1 AAIAGLGSQQ
11 EALGSNPAA
20 TGVIRGLEQEIDA
33 LSKTAEQRR
42 LDQEL
47 KKAGVALASQ
57 EGQSIANNVRQLF
70 ERKAAIEAEEEARR
84 KAELAAN
91 RAAARG
97 IREQDTARQRVQD
110 LSTALDDELAILRT
124 SDPVMR
130 EMIRLRHILAAATDE
145 ERAILEKKIELNVL
159 EAEAYSD
166 FQENAAIVRGAV
178 SDIVSGLRN
187 GENAFEVLAD
197 TALRAL

>member
-33 LSKTAEQRR
+33 LSKTAEQRE
-42 LDQEL
+42 LDQRL
-47 KKAGVALASQ
+47 QKAGVTLASQ
-57 EGQSIANNVRQLF
+57 EGQTIAALVRERF
-70 ERKAAIEAEEEARR
+70 EVKAAIEAEEEARR

-97 IREQDTARQRVQD
+97 ILEQDTARQRVQD
-110 LSTALDDELAILRT
+110 LIIGLRDELDVLRE
-124 SDPVMR
+124 SDPVQR
-130 EMIRLRHILAAATDE
+130 EMIRLREQLAAATPKETKEVENLIAALNLEDE
-145 ERAILEKKIELNVL
+145 ARR
-159 EAEAYSD
+159 D
-166 FQENAAIVRGAV
+166 FEENAAIVRGAV